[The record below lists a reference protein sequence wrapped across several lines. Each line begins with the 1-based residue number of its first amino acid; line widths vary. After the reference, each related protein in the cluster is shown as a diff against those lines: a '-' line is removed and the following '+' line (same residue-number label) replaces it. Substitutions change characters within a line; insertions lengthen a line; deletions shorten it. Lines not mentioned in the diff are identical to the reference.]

1 MQPDLEGNKI
11 VVESLEAV
19 YLQLKVSDPD
29 DEEEMQ
35 ALRDR
40 LHPDTFGPDWEVI
53 TIPVRYDFGE
63 LWRWSVV
70 LERFALSAGNTV
82 GITGAEVVING
93 TGHGFN
99 EEPRVWLNGVEPL
112 RRDSTGSGDDPD
124 TVRTILMVWAV
135 DPHLAAEALPE
146 LLPELGIP
154 ADAVGV
160 VKHDNTTP
168 VILTHAA
175 GSGGTTSRLQSLVG
189 RVGVNSDGMP
199 ISIDTTMDSYPTSR
213 TESAAVQR
221 PDTSETD
228 LDNETTPDQ
237 QSISAATSGDQA
249 NSEPIAKTS
258 SETDRSDTRD
268 LNQQTAGDVTSSRSA
283 NPSWL
288 LMSVAGAVIL
298 VLAVSAI
305 LGVLLAKQRA

>member
-1 MQPDLEGNKI
+1 
-11 VVESLEAV
+11 
-19 YLQLKVSDPD
+19 
-29 DEEEMQ
+29 MQ

-53 TIPVRYDFGE
+53 TIPVKYDFGE

-112 RRDSTGSGDDPD
+112 RRDSTGSDWDPS
-124 TVRTILMVWAV
+124 TARTILMVWAV
-135 DPHLAAEALPE
+135 DPPLAAEALPD

-168 VILTHAA
+168 VIVTHAA
-175 GSGGTTSRLQSLVG
+175 GSGGTAPRLRSAVG
-189 RVGVNSDGMP
+189 PVGVNSDGMP
-199 ISIDTTMDSYPTSR
+199 ISIDTTMDSYPKRR
-213 TESAAVQR
+213 TETADVQR
-221 PDTSETD
+221 LETAPPLEADATTNAASYQGAPNQRGRHRHQSEYRRN
-228 LDNETTPDQ
+228 L
-237 QSISAATSGDQA
+237 AADS
-249 NSEPIAKTS
+249 
-258 SETDRSDTRD
+258 DRR
-268 LNQQTAGDVTSSRSA
+268 RSA
-283 NPSWL
+283 CRTGRGNTHNPPIPPS
-288 LMSVAGAVIL
+288 LMT
-298 VLAVSAI
+298 VS
-305 LGVLLAKQRA
+305 GSR